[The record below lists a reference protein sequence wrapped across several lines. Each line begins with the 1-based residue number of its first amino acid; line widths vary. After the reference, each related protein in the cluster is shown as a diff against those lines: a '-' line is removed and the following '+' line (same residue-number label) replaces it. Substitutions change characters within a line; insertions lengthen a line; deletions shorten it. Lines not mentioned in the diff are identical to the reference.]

1 MINYALMGSA
11 AKKLMTA
18 IEYLEFERNSLE
30 KHEFYNGE
38 IYAMAGAKER
48 HNLIVSNLII
58 NIGTKF
64 KNKPCVVYPSDMRV
78 VIDEYNHYT
87 YPDVSLVCGEREFLD
102 NKNDCLL
109 NPNVIIEV
117 LSDSTEK
124 YDRGKKFEDYRN
136 LISLREYML
145 VSSEHKKIELFT
157 KTTDGKWLF
166 SENTLEG
173 NIIPTL
179 DLTLLLSDIYD
190 KVEFETLNSDEKLK

>member
-18 IEYLEFERNSLE
+18 VEYLEFERNSFE
-30 KHEFYNGE
+30 KHEFYSGE

-48 HNLIVSNLII
+48 HNLIVSNLIAT
-58 NIGTKF
+58 IGIQI
-64 KNKPCVVYPSDMRV
+64 KNKPYVVYPSDMRV

-87 YPDVSLVCGEREFLD
+87 YPDVTLVCGERKFLD
-102 NKNDCLL
+102 IKNDSLL

-124 YDRGKKFEDYRN
+124 YDRGKKFEAYRN
-136 LISLREYML
+136 IISLREYML

-166 SENTLEG
+166 SENTLDEI
-173 NIIPTL
+173 IIPML
-179 DLTLLLSDIYD
+179 DLTLLLSDVYD
-190 KVEFETLNSDEKLK
+190 KVEFES

>member
-1 MINYALMGSA
+1 MNYVLMGNA

-38 IYAMAGAKER
+38 IYAMAGAKEG

-58 NIGTKF
+58 SIGSKF

-87 YPDVSLVCGEREFLD
+87 YPDVTLVCGERKFLD

-124 YDRGKKFEDYRN
+124 YDRGKKFEAYRN

-157 KTTDGKWLF
+157 KTTEGKWLL
-166 SENTLEG
+166 SENGIEDT
-173 NIIPTL
+173 IVIPTL
-179 DLTLLLSDIYD
+179 DLTLLLSDVYD
-190 KVEFETLNSDEKLK
+190 KVEFEQ

>member
-11 AKKLMTA
+11 AKKFMTA
-18 IEYLEFERNSLE
+18 SEYLEFERNSLE

-48 HNLIVSNLII
+48 HNLIVSYLII

-64 KNKPCVVYPSDMRV
+64 KNKHCVVYPSDMRV

-87 YPDVSLVCGEREFLD
+87 YPDVTLVCGERKFLD

-124 YDRGKKFEDYRN
+124 YDRGKKFEAYRN

-157 KTTDGKWLF
+157 KTTEGKWLL
-166 SENTLEG
+166 SENGIEDTI
-173 NIIPTL
+173 IIPTL
-179 DLTLLLSDIYD
+179 DLTLLLSDVYD
-190 KVEFETLNSDEKLK
+190 KVEFEQ

>member
-1 MINYALMGSA
+1 MINHVLMGNA

-18 IEYLEFERNSLE
+18 EEYLDFERESFE

-48 HNLIVSNLII
+48 HNLIVSNLIAT
-58 NIGTKF
+58 IGIQI
-64 KNKPCVVYPSDMRV
+64 KNKPYVVYPSDMRV

-87 YPDVSLVCGEREFLD
+87 YPDVTLVCGERKFLD

-124 YDRGKKFEDYRN
+124 YDRGKKFEAYRN

-157 KTTDGKWLF
+157 KTTEGKWLL
-166 SENTLEG
+166 SENGIEDTI
-173 NIIPTL
+173 IIPTL
-179 DLTLLLSDIYD
+179 DLTLLLSDVYD
-190 KVEFETLNSDEKLK
+190 KVEFEQ

>member
-1 MINYALMGSA
+1 
-11 AKKLMTA
+11 
-18 IEYLEFERNSLE
+18 
-30 KHEFYNGE
+30 
-38 IYAMAGAKER
+38 
-48 HNLIVSNLII
+48 
-58 NIGTKF
+58 
-64 KNKPCVVYPSDMRV
+64 MRV

-87 YPDVSLVCGEREFLD
+87 YPDVTLVCGERKFLD

-166 SENTLEG
+166 SENLR
-173 NIIPTL
+173 
-179 DLTLLLSDIYD
+179 
-190 KVEFETLNSDEKLK
+190 

>member
-1 MINYALMGSA
+1 MNYVLMGNA

-58 NIGTKF
+58 SIGSKF

-87 YPDVSLVCGEREFLD
+87 YPDVTLVCGERKFLD

-124 YDRGKKFEDYRN
+124 YDRGKKFEAYRN

-157 KTTDGKWLF
+157 KTTEGKWLL
-166 SENTLEG
+166 SENGIEDTI
-173 NIIPTL
+173 IIPTL
-179 DLTLLLSDIYD
+179 DLTLLLSDVYD
-190 KVEFETLNSDEKLK
+190 KVEFEQ